1 MKLPFLRTSE
11 HDEPLVVS
19 MTGTRLGDSVLFAG
33 TSRALILPLAARTG
47 LSGRLVLIGDGDA
60 AKRLEATAARD
71 GVLLE
76 LASKAPAG
84 AAFDLAVIETVEGWR
99 AAVASV
105 HPSVR
110 SGGRVIVIAGQPRK
124 GLLGALRSGGGPP
137 PPPNEEIVEVLRV
150 AGWQRIRPIGE
161 REGLRFVE
169 AFA

>member
-1 MKLPFLRTSE
+1 
-11 HDEPLVVS
+11 
-19 MTGTRLGDSVLFAG
+19 MTLDQ
-33 TSRALILPLAARTG
+33 
-47 LSGRLVLIGDGDA
+47 
-60 AKRLEATAARD
+60 KR
-71 GVLLE
+71 
-76 LASKAPAG
+76 S
-84 AAFDLAVIETVEGWR
+84 
-99 AAVASV
+99 
-105 HPSVR
+105 